1 MQNKFL
7 NSINNSI
14 KLIILFLIILSIF
27 LANSLFLILF
37 LLTLEFII
45 LMLINKSVNIYV
57 DFIKKI
63 KILLLFIF
71 IIIYSDLLKAFIYTY
86 KMTSCL
92 ILIKSMLMLIDFKS
106 LNNGFYTIL
115 FPLKMFGL
123 NILNISYNMTLAV
136 YFLEFMI
143 NSSIEIKN
151 IQLLKNKRTN
161 NLKNFFLPRI
171 LFVSNKINQL
181 ESNLKLNF
189 FEISI
194 DRFNFKSIILLLLFI
209 ILFLTI
215 VVKEVIL

>member
-1 MQNKFL
+1 
-7 NSINNSI
+7 
-14 KLIILFLIILSIF
+14 
-27 LANSLFLILF
+27 
-37 LLTLEFII
+37 
-45 LMLINKSVNIYV
+45 MLINKSVNIYV

-71 IIIYSDLLKAFIYTY
+71 IIYIIIYSDLLKAFIYTY

-171 LFVSNKINQL
+171 LFVKYQ
-181 ESNLKLNF
+181 NL
-189 FEISI
+189 I
-194 DRFNFKSIILLLLFI
+194 
-209 ILFLTI
+209 
-215 VVKEVIL
+215 